1 LTLSGKCGILYLW
14 YRRLTNGSSIFKP
27 RTKRTQSDLSPT
39 RGDVMFST
47 KPEVNDA
54 HYGRS
59 ITFGNPDDH
68 PIFTHHLCTQCHHP
82 RITQARF
89 EYLRNLQNTT
99 NPNQRMLCHPCG
111 EMLAKRETLRKQ
123 SRVLPINKS
132 TPTYIS
138 DPEMLKQL
146 NPKRTT

>member
-1 LTLSGKCGILYLW
+1 M
-14 YRRLTNGSSIFKP
+14 F
-27 RTKRTQSDLSPT
+27 
-39 RGDVMFST
+39 MFST

-54 HYGRS
+54 SYGS
-59 ITFGNPDDH
+59 ITFGNPDNH
-68 PIFTHHLCTQCHHP
+68 PIFSHHLCTQCHHP

-89 EYLRNLQNTT
+89 EYLRNIQNTT

-111 EMLAKRETLRKQ
+111 EMIAKRETLRKQ

>member
-1 LTLSGKCGILYLW
+1 MPALFVCF
-14 YRRLTNGSSIFKP
+14 TNQGQNGFNPICPQHEEMF
-27 RTKRTQSDLSPT
+27 
-39 RGDVMFST
+39 MFST

-54 HYGRS
+54 SYGS
-59 ITFGNPDDH
+59 ITFGNPDNH
-68 PIFTHHLCTQCHHP
+68 PIFSHHLCTQCHHP

-89 EYLRNLQNTT
+89 EYLRNIQNTT

-111 EMLAKRETLRKQ
+111 EMIAKRETLRKQ